1 MKVTEIRRPLA
12 RTRSNNAAK
21 VEALMESI
29 EQHGL
34 KEPIDV
40 LEVKAVMSVADS
52 SCHLLA
58 CGSMDRHDVS
68 HCRWMASCMASAV
81 RWDVNVVHNGA
92 CSFVQELS
100 GISTVSVAAGCHRF
114 EAFQRLGK
122 ETIPCR
128 VRKAT
133 QKTLQMHLM

>member
-1 MKVTEIRRPLA
+1 VHRNRIIAAAGGQVEQHYGWSLEDSTNANGVRELKVAEIRRPLA

-29 EQHGL
+29 QQHGL
-34 KEPIDV
+34 KQPIDV
-40 LEVKAVMSVADS
+40 LEVDGKVYGFS
-52 SCHLLA
+52 
-58 CGSMDRHDVS
+58 
-68 HCRWMASCMASAV
+68 
-81 RWDVNVVHNGA
+81 
-92 CSFVQELS
+92 
-100 GISTVSVAAGCHRF
+100 GCHRF

>member
-1 MKVTEIRRPLA
+1 VRRNPVIAAAGGQIEQQYGWGLEDKTNADGVKELKVAEIRRPLA
-12 RTRSNNAAK
+12 RTRVNNAAK

-40 LEVKAVMSVADS
+40 LEVDGKVYGFS
-52 SCHLLA
+52 
-58 CGSMDRHDVS
+58 
-68 HCRWMASCMASAV
+68 
-81 RWDVNVVHNGA
+81 
-92 CSFVQELS
+92 
-100 GISTVSVAAGCHRF
+100 GCHRF